1 VVSWD
6 ETAFFFADSRENSC
20 CRISAPDWL
29 EPVKGQRLVFQT
41 LVQRSGLELAPF
53 YQLFDERYTV
63 YWKVN
68 RKNA

>member
-1 VVSWD
+1 
-6 ETAFFFADSRENSC
+6 
-20 CRISAPDWL
+20 L
-29 EPVKGQRLVFQT
+29 EPVKGQPLVFQT
-41 LVQRSGLELAPF
+41 IAQRSGLELAPF

>member
-1 VVSWD
+1 MVVSWD
-6 ETAFFFADSRENSC
+6 ETAFLSETRERTPAAES
-20 CRISAPDWL
+20 
-29 EPVKGQRLVFQT
+29 QRPLLSVQ
-41 LVQRSGLELAPF
+41 LPQAGQRSGLELAPF